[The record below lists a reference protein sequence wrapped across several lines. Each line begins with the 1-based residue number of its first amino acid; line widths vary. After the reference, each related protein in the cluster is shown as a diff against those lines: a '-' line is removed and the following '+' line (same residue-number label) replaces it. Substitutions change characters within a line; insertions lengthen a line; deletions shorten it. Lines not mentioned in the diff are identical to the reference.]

1 MTYTPSESE
10 KQTTAIVQLLAGV
23 LLFIP
28 PLAIWRTKLTKDS
41 PYVKYWA
48 KVCLVWSFLMTF
60 AIAGGT
66 AAAVILES
74 PSPTVVLAVV
84 HFVVCM
90 TGAIASY
97 FNTPFRYWFIANK
110 FCETELG
117 NVYGRLVVHP
127 RHAGE

>member
-10 KQTTAIVQLLAGV
+10 KQTTAIVQVLAGV

-28 PLAIWRTKLTKDS
+28 PLAIWPTKLTKRS
-41 PYVKYWA
+41 PYIKYWA
-48 KVCLVWSFLMTF
+48 KACLVWSFLMTI
-60 AIAGGT
+60 AIAGGS

-74 PSPTVVLAVV
+74 PSPAVVLAVV

-90 TGAIASY
+90 TGAISSY

-110 FCETELG
+110 FCEMELG
-117 NVYGRLVVHP
+117 NVYGRLIYHP